1 MTAYVVANR
10 VGVVVDADEIHVA
23 HLPDGPILSLTGT
36 AALVWRAAVN
46 GPAQQ
51 IADRVAAEAGL
62 LAEDIADDVTTFVE
76 TLLAEGLLAEAE
88 GERY

>member
-10 VGVVVDADEIHVA
+10 VGVVVDADEIYVA